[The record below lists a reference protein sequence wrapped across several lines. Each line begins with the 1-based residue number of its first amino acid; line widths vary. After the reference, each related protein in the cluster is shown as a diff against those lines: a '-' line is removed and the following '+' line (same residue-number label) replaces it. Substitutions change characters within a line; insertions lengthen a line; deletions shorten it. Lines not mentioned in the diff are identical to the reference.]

1 MLSAKCGSSGVKIW
15 HSQFYSIA
23 DRSRGGECGV
33 FPAHAAS
40 AAGGS
45 APRSNAARSGYLGG
59 FLVLSGLPGSD
70 QDIHKVG
77 QEVERAEVRV
87 GPALN
92 LMSSRTRACAR
103 EGPYDANGSPRG
115 QVRRCWIPPTTA
127 AVQSDLRSLSRT
139 LLACEFGMTSLLE
152 ALADC

>member
-1 MLSAKCGSSGVKIW
+1 MPSADCFFSRSSGVKIW
-15 HSQFYSIA
+15 HSQFCSIA
-23 DRSRGGECGV
+23 DRCRGRECGV
-33 FPAHAAS
+33 FPADAAF
-40 AAGGS
+40 ATGGA
-45 APRSNAARSGYLGG
+45 APRSNAPRSGYLGG
-59 FLVLSGLPGSD
+59 FLVLPGLPGSD

-103 EGPYDANGSPRG
+103 QGPYDSPRG

-127 AVQSDLRSLSRT
+127 AVKSDVRSLSRT

>member
-59 FLVLSGLPGSD
+59 FLVLPGIPGGD
-70 QDIHKVG
+70 QDFHEVG
-77 QEVERAEVRV
+77 REVERAEVV
-87 GPALN
+87 PAKH
-92 LMSSRTRACAR
+92 
-103 EGPYDANGSPRG
+103 
-115 QVRRCWIPPTTA
+115 
-127 AVQSDLRSLSRT
+127 SLSQSQ
-139 LLACEFGMTSLLE
+139 LNSA
-152 ALADC
+152 ADFAEQRG